1 MIITI
6 DCIGDPCPLP
16 LIKAEKELRKL
27 KAGDQICLEIDH
39 NCALNSIP
47 EWARKKGYQVRVEET
62 PCFEWEI
69 YIKKI
74 KQKQQQEEVVLKE
87 QKEQTKFVCESKDK
101 TSLKLYNIDSC

>member
-16 LIKAEKELRKL
+16 LIKAEKELRRL
-27 KAGDQICLEIDH
+27 KPGDQICLEIDH

-62 PCFEWEI
+62 PCLEWEI
-69 YIKKI
+69 YIKKV
-74 KQKQQQEEVVLKE
+74 KQKQQQEEVVLKK
-87 QKEQTKFVCESKDK
+87 QKE
-101 TSLKLYNIDSC
+101 

>member
-1 MIITI
+1 MIISI

-27 KAGDQICLEIDH
+27 KQGDQICLEIDH

-62 PCFEWEI
+62 PCLEWKI
-69 YIKKI
+69 YIQKI
-74 KQKQQQEEVVLKE
+74 KTKLKQEEVVLKE
-87 QKEQTKFVCESKDK
+87 QKD
-101 TSLKLYNIDSC
+101 